1 MAEEIHCCI
10 CDEPLSPPYNVLGS
24 RAYCARHFASVNKP
38 HPGFWRAGVL
48 QLVGM
53 TVFTA
58 VVAGLGSAMGEMTT
72 TGRVGL
78 GIFLA
83 IVPALLWMTYFYQ
96 QDQLEPE
103 PKERLALVFFIALAL
118 YEIAGRRMIDDV
130 FRVSEWAAYDTK
142 TSLLAHTLIN
152 GVVYQACMY
161 LAVRF
166 GVYASPEFDER
177 MDGIVYGTVAGLGV
191 ATMLNLRYILDN
203 NGVAVAPG
211 VIQTVTMA
219 LAQASFGGLMGWFM
233 AEAKFTHKNT
243 LWVPIGFGISAA
255 LNGFFTWLTREVSSS
270 GLSVDPF
277 RQLGLGTLV
286 AVAMLG
292 LMVILMRQSAKATL
306 SRS

>member
-1 MAEEIHCCI
+1 MAEEIRCCI
-10 CDEPLSPPYNVLGS
+10 CDEPLSPPYNLLGQ
-24 RAYCARHFASVNKP
+24 RAYCARHFAAVNKT
-38 HPGFWRAGVL
+38 HAGFWRAGL
-48 QLVGM
+48 AQLVGM
-53 TVFTA
+53 TVFSA
-58 VVAGLGSAMGEMTT
+58 VVAGLGSALGDVTT
-72 TGRVGL
+72 SGRMAL

-96 QDQLEPE
+96 QDRLEPE
-103 PKERLALVFFIALAL
+103 PKERMALVFFLALAL
-118 YEIAGRRMIDDV
+118 FDVFGRRLIDEV
-130 FRVSEWAAYDTK
+130 FKVNTWAAYDTN
-142 TSLLAHTLIN
+142 TSLLANMLIN
-152 GVVYQACMY
+152 GVIYQACMY

-203 NGVAVAPG
+203 NGVAVTPG

-233 AEAKFTHKNT
+233 AEAKFTHKGA
-243 LWVPIGFGISAA
+243 LWVPLGFAVSAL

-292 LMVILMRQSAKATL
+292 LMVLLMRRSARATL
-306 SRS
+306 TR